1 VKKRTQ
7 TFISIAGVIFVIA
20 GLYAVLGFMVLPK
33 GNLVAKQNKAWEQ
46 SQKAPSDPTVFP
58 TVKGKVIPGLNLE
71 DALESSPKAQAEGK
85 KLFDA
90 DCAACHGQKGK
101 GDGPAAVALTPKPR
115 NFTSAKGWTNG
126 YTLVDI
132 FRTLSVGVKGTAMGD
147 YNTLTPRQ
155 RFDLAHY
162 VQSFGKFDHGK
173 ADKVKV
179 AALNKQFHLTEGVH
193 QPNKVA
199 VPTIMQH
206 MEAEYKGR
214 APVSGPS
221 ASDTSEGAELYRRV
235 VKNPRRAA
243 IVLAR
248 VPDWRTNL
256 QNFVNGVSAVTP
268 SSGFSASVDTLSMKQ
283 WQALQAELAGLIP
296 QAPDKR
302 GDS

>member
-1 VKKRTQ
+1 MKKKSQ
-7 TFISIAGVIFVIA
+7 TLISISGVIVIIA
-20 GLYAVLGFMVLPK
+20 GLYVVLGFMVLPR
-33 GNLVAKQNKAWEQ
+33 GDLAASREKAWE
-46 SQKAPSDPTVFP
+46 KAERQPEDPTVFP
-58 TVKGKVIPGLNLE
+58 AVKGKVTPGVDL
-71 DALESSPKAQAEGK
+71 DAVLKGSPGAMKEGK

-90 DCAACHGQKGK
+90 NCVSCHGQDGK

-115 NFTSAKGWTNG
+115 NFTSPKGWTNG

-132 FRTLSVGVKGTAMGD
+132 FRTLSLGVKGTAMADFG
-147 YNTLTPRQ
+147 TLTPRQ

-173 ADKVKV
+173 ADKAKV

-199 VPTIMQH
+199 VPTIMKH

-214 APVSGPS
+214 AAVSGPS

-243 IVLAR
+243 IILAR

-256 QNFVNGVSAVTP
+256 QNFINGVSAVTP
-268 SSGFSASVDTLSMKQ
+268 ASGFSASVDTLSMKQ